1 MQHERMV
8 GFEIASLSNLMRRQ
22 VPQHVKEKCM
32 EGLTH
37 RQRRIIGFIGRQGT
51 RDVFQ
56 KDLEAEL
63 NIRRSTASGMLRLL
77 EEGGFIIR
85 EPVEFDARLKRLV
98 LTEKA
103 RQRLDSTLAEIR
115 SMERLLVA
123 GLSEKELGEFFRTL
137 EKMKANLK
145 QADAGRTENA

>member
-8 GFEIASLSNLMRRQ
+8 GFEIGALSNLLRRH
-22 VPQHVKEKCM
+22 VPQHVKENCM

-37 RQRRIIGFIGRQGT
+37 RQRRIIGFIGRQRK

-56 KDLEAEL
+56 RDLEAEL

-85 EPVEFDARLKRLV
+85 EPVEYDARLKRLV

-103 RQRLDSTLAEIR
+103 QQRLDTVLAEIR
-115 SMERLLVA
+115 RMESLLVA
-123 GLSEKELGEFFRTL
+123 GLSEKELRAFFSTL
-137 EKMKANLK
+137 EKMKANLE
-145 QADAGRTENA
+145 QADAGETENA